1 MWADSSGGEHRP
13 YKPGVRGSNPL
24 PPILLF
30 KFSKIFKL
38 FEAS

>member
-24 PPILLF
+24 PPILYLI
-30 KFSKIFKL
+30 FSNYLEVLENF
-38 FEAS
+38 